1 MLPSMSHPQHS
12 RTIRIGGR
20 SDFVPK
26 LGLVILTSE
35 PGDRVAYLWYVV
47 NHQQG
52 TRMAGA
58 WAWFGARVG

>member
-1 MLPSMSHPQHS
+1 MLLSMSRPQHS

-35 PGDRVAYLWYVV
+35 PGDIVAYLCYVV
-47 NHQQG
+47 TTIKG
-52 TRMAGA
+52 LA
-58 WAWFGARVG
+58 WPELGPIGMVR

>member
-1 MLPSMSHPQHS
+1 MLLSMSRPQHS

-35 PGDRVAYLWYVV
+35 PGDIVAYLCYVV
-47 NHQQG
+47 TTIKG
-52 TRMAGA
+52 LA
-58 WAWFGARVG
+58 WPELGLIGMVR

>member
-35 PGDRVAYLWYVV
+35 PGDIVAYLCYVV
-47 NHQQG
+47 TTIKG
-52 TRMAGA
+52 LAGPEL
-58 WAWFGARVG
+58 GLIGMVR

>member
-1 MLPSMSHPQHS
+1 MLPSMSRPLHS

-26 LGLVILTSE
+26 MGPVILTSE
-35 PGDRVAYLWYVV
+35 PGDMAAYLSYVV
-47 NHQQG
+47 HQKG

-58 WAWFGARVG
+58 WAHWHG